1 MFGRVRFSHWEILK
15 DQLCMDSIGIIA
27 GNRSLPLM
35 FAREARRQG
44 FKHIVAVAFENETN
58 PELSNLVD
66 KIIWIKVGQLSKLI
80 SAFTDNNIT
89 RCVMLGQIAPRNLFD
104 VRPDL
109 RAMGLLL
116 KIKQKNA
123 MTIFGAIADEL
134 HKEGVELIEPTPW
147 LQPYMPQNG
156 FHLGP
161 KLCDEQKTDVELG
174 YRIAKEISRLEI
186 GQMVV
191 VKGGAIL
198 AVEAF
203 EGTDRCLARG
213 GELAGKS
220 GGAVAVKVA
229 KLKHDMRWDIPCIGP
244 QTLRA
249 CANANV
255 DVLAVEGGKTLMV
268 DPEEIKALIEQQ
280 RISLTA
286 VS

>member
-1 MFGRVRFSHWEILK
+1 
-15 DQLCMDSIGIIA
+15 MDSIGLIA

-35 FAREARRQG
+35 FAREARRMG
-44 FKHIVAVAFENETN
+44 MKRIVAVAFENETN
-58 PELSNLVD
+58 PELANLVD
-66 KIIWIKVGQLSKLI
+66 KIIWVKVGQLSKLI
-80 SAFTDNNIT
+80 SAFTDNGIT
-89 RCVMLGQIAPRNLFD
+89 RCVMLGQVAPKNLFD

-109 RAMGLLL
+109 RAMGLLF
-116 KIKQKNA
+116 KIKHKNA
-123 MTIFGAIADEL
+123 ETIFGAIAGEL
-134 HKEGVELIEPTPW
+134 LKDGVELIDPIPW
-147 LQPYMPQNG
+147 MQPYMPQAG

-161 KLCDEQKTDVELG
+161 KLSDEQKADVELG
-174 YRIAKEISRLEI
+174 YRTAKETSRLEI

-203 EGTDRCLARG
+203 EGTDRCLMRG

-244 QTLRA
+244 QTLKS

-255 DVLAVEGGKTLMV
+255 AVLAVEAGKTLMV
-268 DPEEIKALIEQQ
+268 DPDEMKALIDHH
-280 RISLTA
+280 RITLTTA
-286 VS
+286 G

>member
-1 MFGRVRFSHWEILK
+1 
-15 DQLCMDSIGIIA
+15 
-27 GNRSLPLM
+27 
-35 FAREARRQG
+35 
-44 FKHIVAVAFENETN
+44 
-58 PELSNLVD
+58 LSNLVD
-66 KIIWIKVGQLSKLI
+66 KIVWIKVGQLSKLI

-89 RCVMLGQIAPRNLFD
+89 RCVMLGQVAPKNLFD

-109 RAMGLLL
+109 RAMALLL

-134 HKEGVELIEPTPW
+134 HKEGVELIEPMAW

-156 FHLGP
+156 FQLGP
-161 KLCDEQKTDVELG
+161 KLSDEQKTDVEIG
-174 YRIAKEISRLEI
+174 YRIAKEISRMEI

-191 VKGGAIL
+191 MKGGAVL

-213 GELAGKS
+213 GELAGKG

-229 KLKHDMRWDIPCIGP
+229 KFKHDMRWDIPCIGP
-244 QTLRA
+244 QTLKA

-255 DVLAVEGGKTLMV
+255 EVLAIEAGKTLTV
-268 DPEEIKALIEQQ
+268 DLEEMKQIIEKH

-286 VS
+286 VG